1 MSEEKHA
8 ENGTFGALHCA
19 IFRTP
24 SLRKSLGI
32 HRFSGSRKGRTTG
45 ILHAMF
51 IGACGP
57 PEKLSLTLV
66 PYSNAL
72 RMIVNL
78 AYCVTRG
85 PQHIATLI
93 EVSLGFLPSS
103 ACEAL

>member
-32 HRFSGSRKGRTTG
+32 HRFFGSRKDRTTG

-57 PEKLSLTLV
+57 PEKLRPHFGAVLERSAHDRESRLLCDPRSTTHRNSHRSFSWFLTV
-66 PYSNAL
+66 L
-72 RMIVNL
+72 RL
-78 AYCVTRG
+78 
-85 PQHIATLI
+85 
-93 EVSLGFLPSS
+93 
-103 ACEAL
+103 

>member
-8 ENGTFGALHCA
+8 ENGTFGALRY
-19 IFRTP
+19 ISYTK
-24 SLRKSLGI
+24 SSQSLGI
-32 HRFSGSRKGRTTG
+32 HRFFGSRKDRTTG